1 MAIYDSFWIVFAA
14 RVYIAL
20 AGALTLATWII
31 LAWLDEYLFFQ
42 PFLIFHLPP
51 NRVLNF
57 SLVLISVLSGIAI
70 SMNIFRLVTLKRQF
84 GRGGKSGLTG
94 STVAFIS
101 GVCGCNS
108 VGLAIISLFGTAG
121 GLATAVVVNY
131 QLPLRVLSI
140 VLLILA
146 LYSVSKNIVNECRLP
161 VHIGQNGLIS
171 TSLPLIGLL

>member
-1 MAIYDSFWIVFAA
+1 MALYDSVWVVFAT

-20 AGALTLATWII
+20 AGALTLATWTI

-51 NRVLNF
+51 DRVLNF
-57 SLVLISVLSGIAI
+57 SLVVLISVLSGIAI
-70 SMNIFRLVTLKRQF
+70 SMNIFRLATLKRQF
-84 GRGGKSGLTG
+84 GRSGRSGLTG

-121 GLATAVVVNY
+121 GLATAFVVNY
-131 QLPLRVLSI
+131 QLPLRVLS
-140 VLLILA
+140 VALLIIA
-146 LYSVSKNIVNECRLP
+146 LYSVSRNIISECQLP
-161 VHIGQNGLIS
+161 AR
-171 TSLPLIGLL
+171 PLVKMA